1 MSICPAHPAPSAL
14 FRFRSPGHW
23 APESYLCGR
32 DGEVGFSYPEGH
44 RQQDQIQ
51 GASEAALVLPDVPE
65 AVPGR
70 GKRARGGRAGGP
82 APSPPWRDPAGDP
95 GQGPY
100 AGGAGLG
107 LVFLVV
113 GAAQGEPRT
122 HLSRAKLLRPERGA
136 SGP

>member
-70 GKRARGGRAGGP
+70 GKRARGGPGAQPLPLPGGIPLEIRLRGPTRGVRAWVLC
-82 APSPPWRDPAGDP
+82 S
-95 GQGPY
+95 
-100 AGGAGLG
+100 
-107 LVFLVV
+107 
-113 GAAQGEPRT
+113 
-122 HLSRAKLLRPERGA
+122 
-136 SGP
+136 